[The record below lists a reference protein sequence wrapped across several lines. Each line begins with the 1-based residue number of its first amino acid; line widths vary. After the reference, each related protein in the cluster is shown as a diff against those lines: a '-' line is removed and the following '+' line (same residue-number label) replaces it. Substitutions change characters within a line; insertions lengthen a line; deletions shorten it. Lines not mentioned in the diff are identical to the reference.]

1 MESIK
6 SFLENWDILGLTI
19 GAIISLLVGL
29 VYKGIKNFVTM
40 KRRPYNISRQIV
52 SRTVYDNR
60 QEGDFTITVS
70 YKGSVYEETLT
81 MVRMRLLNDGMNDIN
96 FITQCSGPL
105 RIEVTDAAIVDFCV
119 EPSVSD
125 IGASLA
131 LAGEGKYVL
140 SWKLL
145 KKDEYIDLVAVVK
158 GKDFMVD
165 QIHTSIRAE
174 GISKIKSPEYHVW
187 PQLWPVLLANL
198 LCVVLCWFTMPK
210 EITFI
215 PYIPQNIFWAGLFA
229 LLMPIYIIMVL
240 VKRIQWQKE

>member
-1 MESIK
+1 
-6 SFLENWDILGLTI
+6 
-19 GAIISLLVGL
+19 
-29 VYKGIKNFVTM
+29 
-40 KRRPYNISRQIV
+40 
-52 SRTVYDNR
+52 
-60 QEGDFTITVS
+60 
-70 YKGSVYEETLT
+70 

-96 FITQCSGPL
+96 FITQCSGPR
-105 RIEVTDAAIVDFCV
+105 RIEVTETAIIDFCV

-125 IGASLA
+125 IGASLV
-131 LAGEGKYVL
+131 LACEGQYAL

-158 GKDFMVD
+158 GKDFMAD